1 MLGNKLVVIIGATGT
16 GKTRLSIEIAKAIGG
31 EVVNADKMQIYD
43 GLDITTNKV
52 SLQDRCGIPH
62 HLIASIPRNAG
73 DFPVSFFRSAAK
85 TTINCIARRGHTPIV
100 VGGSNSLIHG
110 LLVDNFDLSIVDPFG
125 QLEVSYRPTPRSQC
139 CFLWVHVNEVIL
151 NEYLKRRVDNMVDAG
166 LVEEIE
172 EYFDTLSVNGHVP
185 YVGLGKAIGVP
196 ELSEYFTGRVSC
208 SDALS
213 MMKTN
218 TQILAR
224 SQVTKIH
231 RMVDVWGWHVH
242 ALDCTETILAHL
254 TGSNK
259 YMEDLV
265 WKRDVSDSG
274 LAAIQDFL

>member
-52 SLQDRCGIPH
+52 SLQDRCGISH

-73 DFPVSFFRSAAK
+73 DFPLSFFRYAAK

-100 VGGSNSLIHG
+100 VGGSNSFIHG

-125 QLEVSYRPTPRSQC
+125 QLEVSYQPTPRWQC

-151 NEYLKRRVDNMVDAG
+151 NEYLKRRVDGMVDAG

-172 EYFDTLSVNGHVP
+172 EYFDTLSVNGW
-185 YVGLGKAIGVP
+185 
-196 ELSEYFTGRVSC
+196 
-208 SDALS
+208 D
-213 MMKTN
+213 
-218 TQILAR
+218 
-224 SQVTKIH
+224 
-231 RMVDVWGWHVH
+231 
-242 ALDCTETILAHL
+242 
-254 TGSNK
+254 
-259 YMEDLV
+259 
-265 WKRDVSDSG
+265 
-274 LAAIQDFL
+274 

>member
-52 SLQDRCGIPH
+52 SLQDRCGISH

-110 LLVDNFDLSIVDPFG
+110 LLVDNFDSSIVDPFG

-151 NEYLKRRVDNMVDAG
+151 NEYLKHRVDDMVDAG

-185 YVGLGKAIGVP
+185 YVGLGKTIGVP

-254 TGSNK
+254 TGSTK

-265 WKRDVSDSG
+265 WKRDVSDPG
-274 LAAIQDFL
+274 LATIQDFL